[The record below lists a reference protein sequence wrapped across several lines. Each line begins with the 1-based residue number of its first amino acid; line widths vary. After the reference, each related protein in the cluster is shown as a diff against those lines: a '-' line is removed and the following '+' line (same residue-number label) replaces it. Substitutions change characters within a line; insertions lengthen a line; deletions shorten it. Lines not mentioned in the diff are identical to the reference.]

1 MQADITLIDGSWS
14 ANGQRFTTLEAAL
27 GTPVIASPILP
38 EYTAQ
43 WISASVVGGV
53 KQVTPEVLAAF
64 VEDVRTRKVK
74 RPIDGGSEDSEP
86 HATARRSDAL
96 ANGWIHDARL
106 VLTGDGPEMQ
116 VLAELIPSIAAN
128 RASGRLAYS
137 SIHAS
142 VTKDGPGS
150 QLHGLALTNMP
161 LDPNV
166 HASTIQR
173 AFPSTPT
180 PSRELIE
187 RARPAEDKMTP
198 DKPKDT
204 PPAKDEVKAADAPAT
219 MSLEE
224 LTAKVMAQ
232 ADEIAALKAALSSTT
247 TELAASRAAQASES
261 PEKLADKAIGE
272 GRIPRT
278 ERAVYVELARTSR
291 ESFETIVAARAP
303 LVGRIVSPAQS
314 VELSQR
320 PSALAATPADQ
331 AKAQILAIP
340 GLSAEAK
347 QSIINRIV
355 EG

>member
-1 MQADITLIDGSWS
+1 MHADITLVDGSWS
-14 ANGQRFTTLEAAL
+14 AKGARFDTLEAAL

-53 KQVTPEVLAAF
+53 AQVTPEVLAAL
-64 VEDVRTRKVK
+64 VDDVRTRKVK
-74 RPIDGGSEDSEP
+74 RPVDGGSEDSEP

-128 RASGRLAYS
+128 RKSGRLAYA

-150 QLHGLALTNMP
+150 QFHGLALTNMP

-173 AFPSTPT
+173 AHPPTPT
-180 PSRELIE
+180 PPREAIE

-198 DKPKDT
+198 DKPKD
-204 PPAKDEVKAADAPAT
+204 PPAEVKAAMTPEEMGAK
-219 MSLEE
+219 LEE
-224 LTAKVMAQ
+224 MAAMVAAQ
-232 ADEIAALKAALSSTT
+232 AEEIAALKAALTGTT
-247 TELAASRAAQASES
+247 EELAASRAAQVDET
-261 PEKLADKAIGE
+261 PEKLTDKAISE
-272 GRIPRT
+272 GRIPRDQ
-278 ERAVYVELARTSR
+278 RPVYVELARKSR
-291 ESFETIVAARAP
+291 DSFDRIIAARAP
-303 LVGRIVSPAQS
+303 LTGRIVSPSQS

-320 PSALAATPADQ
+320 PSAMAATPAEQ

-340 GLSAEAK
+340 GMSAEQK
-347 QSIINRIV
+347 QAIINNIV